1 MAAAEGL
8 RKRRADADADAGDA
22 ADAKSRGDDALS
34 DAQKRDDS
42 HELVS
47 STSC

>member
-22 ADAKSRGDDALS
+22 ADAKSHGDDALS
-34 DAQKRDDS
+34 DAQKRDS

-47 STSC
+47 STPC